1 MNITLETYPKIL
13 SIQNTSVDTI
23 TISFH
28 ISRTKLMG
36 LYSVWKRRL
45 IRSLV
50 VALLLAIPHCIH
62 IEGPF
67 FTYVK
72 AETNIQHHTIIL
84 NND

>member
-1 MNITLETYPKIL
+1 MNRELEPYPNIV
-13 SIQNTSVDTI
+13 SIQNSSVDTI

-50 VALLLAIPHCIH
+50 VSLLLAIPHCIH

-72 AETNIQHHTIIL
+72 AETNIHHTIIL

>member
-1 MNITLETYPKIL
+1 MNSTLDPYPKTL

-23 TISFH
+23 TISFR
-28 ISRTKLMG
+28 ISRTKLIG
-36 LYSVWKRRL
+36 LYSVWKKRL

-50 VALLLAIPHCIH
+50 VSLLLAIPHCIH

-67 FTYVK
+67 FTYVN
-72 AETNIQHHTIIL
+72 AETNIHHTIIL